1 LIENNKNLKLDKYL
15 FLSKKNMNLTF
26 NETIKIF
33 DLNAYDKRIFKKSK
47 TETIAYTYDK
57 YLYK

>member
-1 LIENNKNLKLDKYL
+1 
-15 FLSKKNMNLTF
+15 MNLTF